1 MAIRPHCAE
10 RPVNRLFIRRA
21 PGFPRHPQLDSS
33 SLFIPMIPVV
43 NFHFLLIGRRSPGSG
58 LNSTHAFKI
67 LPYCAMKQMTYGKE
81 ERAWE
86 N

>member
-1 MAIRPHCAE
+1 MAIRTHWAE
-10 RPVNRLFIRRA
+10 RPVNRLFIRLP
-21 PGFPRHPQLDSS
+21 PGFAKHSRGNPVP
-33 SLFIPMIPVV
+33 LFILMIPVG

-58 LNSTHAFKI
+58 LNSTRAFKI
-67 LPYCAMKQMTYGKE
+67 LPYCAMKQMTYGKD

>member
-1 MAIRPHCAE
+1 MAIRPHWAE

-21 PGFPRHPQLDSS
+21 SRFPRHPPRDPA
-33 SLFIPMIPVV
+33 SLFILMIPVV
-43 NFHFLLIGRRSPGSG
+43 IFHFLLIGRRSPGSG

-67 LPYCAMKQMTYGKE
+67 LPYCAMKQMTYGKD

>member
-1 MAIRPHCAE
+1 
-10 RPVNRLFIRRA
+10 VNRLFIRRA
-21 PGFPRHPQLDSS
+21 PGFARRSRRDPA

-43 NFHFLLIGRRSPGSG
+43 NFHFLLIGGRSPGSG
-58 LNSTHAFKI
+58 LNSTRAFKI